1 MDNAESEESKLSL
14 ALSFHLSQS
23 LPFSLCLHLSLS
35 LSLSVSVSLSVSHT
49 LCLSVSVSQSFICS
63 RSLTLCLS
71 VSLSL
76 HLSVSVSPSTGFPH
90 RTPDTETEEEETEKE
105 EEMNE
110 EEMEAEERALEFWL
124 SAETQPSPNPVWT
137 PLNALLSR
145 ERGSN
150 PLSFTT
156 GACGARSF
164 VQRFQR
170 LFTLDSHRGC
180 VNSLH
185 YNQSGTCLASGSDDL
200 HVIVWDWASQRERL
214 RFHTGHKSNVFQAKF
229 LPNTGDTTMVM
240 CARDGQVRVAE
251 LSATETCKSTR
262 RVAQHRGSAHKLALH
277 RDSPS
282 VFLSAGEDA
291 VIYSIDL
298 RQDRCATKIITTKE
312 QDKKIGL
319 YSIYINPCEPQQFA
333 VGGKDQYARIYDCR
347 MIQPSQMNGS
357 HSLFYTYL
365 LTSYN
370 DDDIYL
376 FNTSDENGSEYIK
389 RYKGHRN
396 NATVKGVN
404 FYGPRSQF
412 IVSGSDCGHIFLW
425 EKESCQIIQFL
436 EGDDGGVVNCLEP
449 HPHLPVLATSGL
461 DHSVK
466 IWAPTSQLP
475 SPLCGLR
482 EVIKKNKRERDS
494 DSLRQSDLF
503 DSHMLWFLMH
513 HLRERPTLWFVSN
526 MSFHCQCFY
535 ARVPPC

>member
-1 MDNAESEESKLSL
+1 
-14 ALSFHLSQS
+14 
-23 LPFSLCLHLSLS
+23 
-35 LSLSVSVSLSVSHT
+35 
-49 LCLSVSVSQSFICS
+49 
-63 RSLTLCLS
+63 
-71 VSLSL
+71 
-76 HLSVSVSPSTGFPH
+76 
-90 RTPDTETEEEETEKE
+90 
-105 EEMNE
+105 
-110 EEMEAEERALEFWL
+110 
-124 SAETQPSPNPVWT
+124 
-137 PLNALLSR
+137 
-145 ERGSN
+145 
-150 PLSFTT
+150 
-156 GACGARSF
+156 
-164 VQRFQR
+164 
-170 LFTLDSHRGC
+170 
-180 VNSLH
+180 
-185 YNQSGTCLASGSDDL
+185 
-200 HVIVWDWASQRERL
+200 
-214 RFHTGHKSNVFQAKF
+214 
-229 LPNTGDTTMVM
+229 MVM

-347 MIQPSQMNGS
+347 MIQPSQMNGVLKKFCPHHLLNSQSKANITCLVYS
-357 HSLFYTYL
+357 HNGSEL

-513 HLRERPTLWFVSN
+513 HLRERRHREHHREFSPDLEADSEASSN
-526 MSFHCQCFY
+526 STNTSSDDEEIDAPDRVQCL
-535 ARVPPC
+535 PS